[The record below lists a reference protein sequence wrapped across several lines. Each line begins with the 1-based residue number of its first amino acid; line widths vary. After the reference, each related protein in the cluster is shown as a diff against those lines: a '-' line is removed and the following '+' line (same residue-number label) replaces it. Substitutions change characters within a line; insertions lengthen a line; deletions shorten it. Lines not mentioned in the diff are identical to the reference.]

1 MIDVNVMTLENGK
14 DYIITDTIINDN
26 NNKYLFLV
34 GKLDNNDIVIRKV
47 ITKNDGEYLVK
58 LDSEDEF
65 EEIMT
70 LFGDKHKGEKNEE

>member
-34 GKLDNNDIVIRKV
+34 GKLDNNDML
-47 ITKNDGEYLVK
+47 N
-58 LDSEDEF
+58 
-65 EEIMT
+65 
-70 LFGDKHKGEKNEE
+70 